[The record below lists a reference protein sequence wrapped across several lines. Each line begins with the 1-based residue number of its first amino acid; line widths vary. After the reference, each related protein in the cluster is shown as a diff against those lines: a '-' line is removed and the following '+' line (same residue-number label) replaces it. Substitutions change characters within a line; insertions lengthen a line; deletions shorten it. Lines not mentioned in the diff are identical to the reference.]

1 MSEHLTPAEVVE
13 HMIGRPEVIGAAIG
27 VNSKTAYNWRR
38 PAHSRDAGD
47 IPSPRHMRSLLAYAA
62 ARRIPLTSDHL
73 IWGAKRAE
81 VEALLSQMPAPQPV
95 RAAE

>member
-27 VNSKTAYNWRR
+27 VNSKTAYTWRR
-38 PAHSRDAGD
+38 PSRGRDAGD
-47 IPSPRHMRSLLAYAA
+47 IPSARHMRRLLAFAA
-62 ARRIPLTSDHL
+62 AHSIPLSERHL
-73 IWGAKRAE
+73 IWSAPRIE
-81 VEALLSQMPAPQPV
+81 IEALMSMAPRVQPV